1 MNLFRFKSILRGSK
15 SITAAL
21 ALSVVSAGVV
31 QAAPPEDYGISYT
44 WFEGGWSRIND
55 RTGGGDFDVDGGYLR
70 GSFALGDVFYLLG
83 GYSRHQDS
91 VSYSDGINTA
101 KFKINWSQAELGVG
115 ARIPLAERLDA
126 IGELTALYLSYDYN
140 VRINGQK
147 MNRLKYDEHDYGAKA
162 MIGLRAKPFEMLDV
176 WGKVGVF
183 KMQDGDSSTF
193 PVRKSAL
200 ANFGVQLHL
209 TPNIGLVAEADFYK
223 KDVRYYRAGV
233 RASF

>member
-1 MNLFRFKSILRGSK
+1 MNLFRPKSILGGAK
-15 SITAAL
+15 SIAAAL
-21 ALSVVSAGVV
+21 ALSVVSAGVA
-31 QAAPPEDYGISYT
+31 QAAPAEDYGISYT

-91 VSYSDGINTA
+91 ASASNSTTTV
-101 KFKINWSQAELGVG
+101 KFKTQWSQAELGIG
-115 ARIPLAERLDA
+115 ARIPLADRLDA
-126 IGELTALYLSYDYN
+126 IGELTALYLNYDYS

-147 MNRLKYDEHDYGAKA
+147 VNAKYDEHDYGAKA